1 MEEENNVES
10 NETKDEDLEDV
21 DSLKEALEEEKAKAE
36 KYLSNWQ
43 RSEADFNNYKK
54 RIEQERSET
63 AKFANLS
70 LIINLLPIMDDFE
83 RAFNTA
89 LGKSTQVDWAD
100 GISLIFRKLQAILQA
115 QGISEIRAIGE
126 QFDPAIHE
134 AVGQGEGDEG
144 KIIEEMQKGY
154 KLGDR
159 LIRPALVVVGH
170 GKQAPE

>member
-1 MEEENNVES
+1 MEEENNIETNES
-10 NETKDEDLEDV
+10 QDEESEDI
-21 DSLKEALEEEKAKAE
+21 DSLNEALEEEKAKAE

-54 RIEQERSET
+54 RVEQERSEI

-70 LIINLLPIMDDFE
+70 LILNLLPVMDDFE

-89 LGKSTQVDWAD
+89 PGNSDQENWAD

-115 QGISEIRAIGE
+115 QGISEVQAIGE
-126 QFDPAIHE
+126 KFDPSIHE
-134 AVGQGEGDEG
+134 AVGQGEGEEG
-144 KIIEEMQKGY
+144 TIIEEMQKGY

-159 LIRPALVVVGH
+159 LIRPALVVVGQ
-170 GKQAPE
+170 GKEAQE